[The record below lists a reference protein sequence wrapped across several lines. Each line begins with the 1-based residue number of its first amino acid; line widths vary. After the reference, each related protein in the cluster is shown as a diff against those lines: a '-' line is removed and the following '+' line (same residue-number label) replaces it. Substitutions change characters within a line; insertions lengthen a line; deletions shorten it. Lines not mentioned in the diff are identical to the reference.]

1 MGGAGCYDGILPA
14 VLLTH
19 CMEDCLMATVAI
31 DGLLARVSKP
41 SRYTGGEWN
50 SVVKDWE
57 STNVRIAL
65 AYPDAYD
72 IGMSNMGLGILYDI
86 LNRIEDVACERVF
99 APWDDMEAEMRR
111 DGVPLWSLETRHP
124 LREFDLVGFT
134 FQYEMTYTNVLN
146 MLDLAGIPVLSR
158 ERTDEDPIVIA
169 GGSGAFNPEPMA
181 LFIDAFVLGEGEEV
195 VVELTDL
202 VRNWKREGAPRER
215 RLRDLLRVPGV
226 YVPAFYEARYD
237 DAGHF
242 LALEPTVPEAP
253 RVIRRR
259 IVEKLPQPLV
269 KPIVPFLQTV
279 HDRAAVE
286 IQRGCTQGC
295 RFCQAGM
302 IYRPTR
308 ERSPEEVV
316 QAAADLMANTGYD
329 ELSLLS
335 LSTTDHSEIVPMVQM
350 LTERFPNLKV
360 SLPSTR
366 VDTFSVDVANAI
378 AKGKKHTL
386 TLAPEAGSQRL
397 RNAINKLVS
406 DADLLGAAEN
416 AFQRGWTGIK
426 MYFMVGLPTETME
439 DVAGIVELG
448 KQVKAIGKKYVGGR
462 ARVRVSTSN
471 LVPKPHTPFQWAR
484 QDTAEELQPKHFL
497 LKDGCRAA
505 GVEFSWNDP
514 RDSFIEAVLSRGDRR
529 VSEAVYEAWR
539 RGAKFDAWSEHFRFE
554 TWQAA
559 FAAVGVDP
567 AWFAHR
573 EWDTREP
580 LPWDHIDCGVTKAYL
595 RGQWQAVHSTKT
607 VGDCHH
613 GACNVCGMQNFDALR
628 GEKGVADCVV
638 KVGKLAE
645 LRRGA
650 RKYEGELLEL
660 V

>member
-1 MGGAGCYDGILPA
+1 M
-14 VLLTH
+14 T
-19 CMEDCLMATVAI
+19 ATVEQ
-31 DGLLARVSKP
+31 LLPRVSKP

-50 SVVKDWE
+50 SVTKDWAA
-57 STNVRIAL
+57 TRVRMVL

-86 LNRIEDVACERVF
+86 LNAIPDVACERVF
-99 APWDDMEAEMRR
+99 APWEDMEAEMRR
-111 DGVPLWSLETRHP
+111 EGAPLWSLETRHP
-124 LREFDLVGFT
+124 VRDFDVLGFT

-146 MLDLAGIPVLSR
+146 MLDLAGIPVRGS
-158 ERTDEDPIVIA
+158 ERSDGDPLVIA

-181 LFIDAFVLGEGEEV
+181 AFIDAFVMGEGEDA
-195 VVELTDL
+195 VVEIADL
-202 VRNWKREGAPRER
+202 VREWKQAGTPRRE
-215 RLRDLLRVPGV
+215 RLRDLLRLPGV
-226 YVPAFYEARYD
+226 YVPSFYDARYD
-237 DAGHF
+237 QAGHF
-242 LALEPTVPEAP
+242 AALEPLTPDAP
-253 RVIRRR
+253 ATIRRR
-259 IVEKLPQPLV
+259 IVEQLPPPLV

-316 QAAADLMANTGYD
+316 EAARQLMANTGYD

-335 LSTTDHSEIVPMVQM
+335 LSTTDHSQIVPMVQQ
-350 LTERFPNLKV
+350 LTGTFENLKV
-360 SLPSTR
+360 GLPSTR
-366 VDTFSVDVANAI
+366 VDSFSVDIANAV

-406 DADLLGAAEN
+406 EADLLGAAEN
-416 AFQRGWTGIK
+416 AFERGWTGVK
-426 MYFMVGLPTETME
+426 MYFMVGLPTETMD
-439 DVAGIVELG
+439 DVAGIVEMG
-448 KQVKAIGKKYVGGR
+448 QKVKAIGKKHAGGR
-462 ARVRVSTSN
+462 AKVRVSTSN

-484 QDTAEELQPKHFL
+484 QDTAAELEPKHFL

-505 GVEFSWNDP
+505 NVEFSWNDP

-529 VSEAVYEAWR
+529 VGDAVYEAWR
-539 RGAKFDAWSEHFRFE
+539 MGAKFDAWSEYFRYE

-559 FAAVGVDP
+559 FAAAAVD
-567 AWFAHR
+567 AEWFAHR
-573 EWDTREP
+573 EWDTQAP
-580 LPWDHIDCGVTKAYL
+580 LPWDHIDCGVTKSYL
-595 RGQWQAVHSTKT
+595 RGQWRDVHSVET
-607 VGDCHH
+607 VADCHH
-613 GACNVCGMQNFDALR
+613 GTCNVCGMQSFDALR

-638 KVGKLAE
+638 KLGKLVE

-650 RKYEGELLEL
+650 RKYEGEALEL

>member
-1 MGGAGCYDGILPA
+1 M
-14 VLLTH
+14 T
-19 CMEDCLMATVAI
+19 ATVEQ
-31 DGLLARVSKP
+31 LLPRVSKP

-50 SVVKDWE
+50 SVTKDWAA
-57 STNVRIAL
+57 TRVRMVL

-86 LNRIEDVACERVF
+86 LNAIPDVACERVF
-99 APWDDMEAEMRR
+99 APWEDMEAEMRR
-111 DGVPLWSLETRHP
+111 EGAPLWSLETRHP
-124 LREFDLVGFT
+124 VRDFDVLGFT

-146 MLDLAGIPVLSR
+146 MLDLAGIPVRGS
-158 ERTDEDPIVIA
+158 ERSDGDPLVIA

-181 LFIDAFVLGEGEEV
+181 AFIDAFVMGEGEDA
-195 VVELTDL
+195 VVEIADL
-202 VRNWKREGAPRER
+202 VREWKQAGTPRRE
-215 RLRDLLRVPGV
+215 RLRDLLRLPGV
-226 YVPAFYEARYD
+226 YVPSFYDARYD
-237 DAGHF
+237 QAGHF
-242 LALEPTVPEAP
+242 AALEPLTPDAP
-253 RVIRRR
+253 ATIRRR
-259 IVEKLPQPLV
+259 IVEQLPPPLV

-316 QAAADLMANTGYD
+316 EAARQLMANTGYD

-335 LSTTDHSEIVPMVQM
+335 LSTTDHSQIVPMVQQ
-350 LTERFPNLKV
+350 LTGSFENLKV
-360 SLPSTR
+360 GLPSTR
-366 VDTFSVDVANAI
+366 VDSFSVDIANAV

-406 DADLLGAAEN
+406 EADLLGAAEN
-416 AFQRGWTGIK
+416 AFERGWTGVK
-426 MYFMVGLPTETME
+426 MYFMVGLPTETMD
-439 DVAGIVELG
+439 DVAGIVEMG
-448 KQVKAIGKKYVGGR
+448 QKVKAIGKKHKGGR
-462 ARVRVSTSN
+462 AKVRVSTSN

-484 QDTAEELQPKHFL
+484 QDTADELEPKHFL

-505 GVEFSWNDP
+505 NVEFSWNDP

-529 VSEAVYEAWR
+529 VGDAVYEAWR
-539 RGAKFDAWSEHFRFE
+539 MGAKFDAWSEYFRYE

-559 FAAVGVDP
+559 FAAAAVD
-567 AWFAHR
+567 AEWFAHR
-573 EWDTREP
+573 EWDTQAP
-580 LPWDHIDCGVTKAYL
+580 LPWDHIDCGVTKSYL
-595 RGQWQAVHSTKT
+595 RGQWRDVHSVET
-607 VGDCHH
+607 VADCHH
-613 GACNVCGMQNFDALR
+613 GTCNVCGMQSFDALR

-638 KVGKLAE
+638 KLGKLVE

-650 RKYEGELLEL
+650 RKYEGEALEL